1 MKRGCL
7 IELRRNRKGS
17 MAIVFAL
24 ALIPLLG
31 FVGLATD
38 YAKSL
43 LVKRRLE
50 LAIDSAAL
58 ASVKRTVDLL
68 NDGQTSQSSAIQQG
82 EAEGK
87 AYMAAQSQRLMD
99 TDLSAVNV
107 KVTVD
112 GSTIT
117 SQTGYAAGVPTA
129 FAQLFGVKTFQIA
142 GNSGASVTLSPY
154 VDVHVLIDVS
164 ESMAIGATERD
175 QDIITNMPVRRFWS
189 GGSGVWQNGC
199 AIACHI
205 MQPDLMSNDRRYP
218 SVTTY
223 ELAHQNGARMRID
236 VVRDAVQRL
245 ATTLLTRS
253 DKRYRVALY
262 TFNSSFNVLTG
273 LTNNPTIA
281 ATAIATLEPAS
292 SQGGTNA
299 HVAFRKLNSA
309 IQPPGD
315 GMTQDK
321 AKAIVV
327 LMTDGTE
334 DTQMQY
340 PGDTHDY
347 TDPNF
352 VYFDPYSEDFG
363 GRIQSFDPQMCK
375 PLKDKGAQFIALN
388 TKYLI
393 PKGQTNVKFIGL
405 QTFLLKV
412 IEKNMAACVSTPND
426 YYDASSPEEID
437 NAVSQITSSITKPL
451 ALTR

>member
-107 KVTVD
+107 KVTIE

-129 FAQLFGVKTFQIA
+129 FSQLFGVKTFQIA
-142 GNSGASVTLSPY
+142 GNSGASMTLSPY
-154 VDVHVLIDVS
+154 VNVHVLVDIS
-164 ESMAIGATERD
+164 QSMGIGATDED
-175 QDIITNMPVRRFWS
+175 QKIIRNMKVRRW
-189 GGSGVWQNGC
+189 GNQPGPNGC
-199 AIACHI
+199 AFGCHI
-205 MQPDLMSNDRRYP
+205 AQAEFQSNDPRYP
-218 SVTTY
+218 FLNTY
-223 ELAHQNGARMRID
+223 DMAHEAGAKMRID
-236 VVRDAVQRL
+236 VVRNAVQKL
-245 ATTLLTRS
+245 SANLLSRS
-253 DKRYRVALY
+253 DKRYQVAIH
-262 TFNSSFNVLTG
+262 TFHSTFATLQPLTG
-273 LTNNPTIA
+273 NGAVA
-281 ATAIATLEPAS
+281 AAAISKLDTS
-292 SQGGTNA
+292 TTGGGTNA
-299 HVAFRKLNSA
+299 HIAFQKLSSV
-309 IQPPGD
+309 IKTPGD

-321 AKAIVV
+321 AKAIVI

-334 DTQMQY
+334 DNQTML
-340 PGDTHDY
+340 PLDWRDY
-347 TDPNF
+347 KDPNF
-352 VYFDPYSEDFG
+352 VYFDPGAADDG
-363 GRIQSFDPQMCK
+363 GRVQSFDPKVCK
-375 PLKDKGAQFIALN
+375 ALKDSSIQIIALN
-388 TKYLI
+388 TKYI
-393 PKGQTNVKFIGL
+393 VPAQDSNVKFQAIKDWL
-405 QTFLLKV
+405 H
-412 IEKNMAACVSTPND
+412 IYIDNNMASCVSSTND

-437 NAVSQITSSITKPL
+437 NAITQITSSISKPL

>member
-1 MKRGCL
+1 
-7 IELRRNRKGS
+7 

-107 KVTVD
+107 KVTID

-175 QDIITNMPVRRFWS
+175 QDIINNMQVRRFNPD
-189 GGSGVWQNGC
+189 GSSWVGQNGC

-205 MQPDLMSNDRRYP
+205 LQSEFKSTDPRYP
-218 SVTTY
+218 TMTTY
-223 ELAHQNGARMRID
+223 EMAQKAGAKMRID
-236 VVRDAVQRL
+236 VVRNAVQKL
-245 ATTLLTRS
+245 AATLLNRS
-253 DKRYRVALY
+253 DKRYRVAIY
-262 TFNSSFNVLTG
+262 TFNSSFNKLLG
-273 LTNNPTIA
+273 LTNNPTSA
-281 ATAIATLEPAS
+281 ATAIATLAPAS
-292 SQGGTNA
+292 SGGGTNA
-299 HVAFRKLNSA
+299 HVAFQQLNNM
-309 IQPPGD
+309 IPPPGD
-315 GMTQDK
+315 GMTQAT
-321 AKAIVV
+321 AKAVVV

-334 DTQMQY
+334 DTQMEF
-340 PGDTHDY
+340 PDRDGITW
-347 TDPNF
+347 DPNF
-352 VYFDPYSEDFG
+352 VYFNPSASDWG
-363 GRIQSFDPQMCK
+363 GLIQSFDPRICK
-375 PLKDKGAQFIALN
+375 PFKDKGAEFIALN

-393 PKGQTNVKFIGL
+393 PKGQTNAKFIGL

-412 IEKNMAACVSTPND
+412 IETNMAACVSTASD